1 MVRVWLTWSGT
12 RRVERLLHYAH
23 KLEREAPAVI
33 EDNRPPESWP
43 AGGAIEFK
51 NVVMSYRPNLPP
63 VLKGLNLSVNAGEK
77 IGVSLPL
84 LSTSHCATPR

>member
-1 MVRVWLTWSGT
+1 MSRCIDLEAWHEILTFYTSP
-12 RRVERLLHYAH
+12 RVERLLHYAN

-51 NVVMSYRPNLPP
+51 NVVMSYRPDLPP
-63 VLKGLNLSVNAGEK
+63 VLKGLNLSVRAGEK
-77 IGVSLPL
+77 IGVRGR
-84 LSTSHCATPR
+84 A